1 MDGSSLNVT
10 VHFTKTQGAPVRYL
24 ADESQEAAGIREPL
38 AAMTPSRTQS
48 RHRRRAASSR

>member
-1 MDGSSLNVT
+1 MDGSGLNVT

-38 AAMTPSRTQS
+38 AAMTPEPQAIPPQEKAALSR
-48 RHRRRAASSR
+48 